1 GHNVGYGGMGGRGI
15 EESEAR
21 FLGSAYSAGDGQLR
35 WNVESGGSSRRA
47 GLRGNRSASAF
58 HNPRSTSAQNEGGAG
73 GNIDGIGAATAS
85 SGGVHDAL
93 ARDGERPRGI
103 EKSLGCASEVSEGLP
118 AGADGGQQGGDVD
131 IVVVTVAER
140 AKYLV
145 GFFHRRRG

>member
-1 GHNVGYGGMGGRGI
+1 MVGRGI

-21 FLGSAYSAGDGQLR
+21 FLELAYSAVDVQVQ
-35 WNVESGGSSRRA
+35 WNVESFESIRRA
-47 GLRGNRSASAF
+47 GLRGNRSVSAF
-58 HNPRSTSAQNEGGAG
+58 HNLRSPSAKNERGAG
-73 GNIDGIGAATAS
+73 RNIDGIGAVTAS
-85 SGGVHDAL
+85 SGGVHDSF

-103 EKSLGCASEVSEGLP
+103 GKGLGCASEVSEGLP

-145 GFFHRRRG
+145 GFFHRRRGVVEEFH